1 MLSVRSSTDLYHQNN
16 GVESPFTTFA
26 FIYRFRS
33 ASDTEGPATFQ
44 IGDEEESDNERS
56 LRLGEEQE
64 ATGRFT
70 VTPAGR
76 RKRLHLEDDEER
88 RTATS
93 SSSSTS
99 SSCDSLDNELVV
111 AAELHEHDEM

>member
-26 FIYRFRS
+26 FIYRS

-44 IGDEEESDNERS
+44 IGDGEESDNERS
-56 LRLGEEQE
+56 LRLGEEEQE

-76 RKRLHLEDDEER
+76 RKRLHLEDDEGR